1 MYKMIILGGSDV
13 CLKNINDYQGTC
25 SVFQLDPTKIIKS
38 SMASNDTLDTLD
50 TQETWWVFF
59 SIGVQF

>member
-1 MYKMIILGGSDV
+1 MMYKMIILGGSDV

-50 TQETWWVFF
+50 TQETW
-59 SIGVQF
+59 